1 MNSIQAK
8 QINLPSLMQRL
19 GYQPTEIKKG
29 GGEYWFRSPFRDEAE
44 ASFHTSYLNGK
55 WIWNDFGDIGGTVI
69 DFVMRHENLS
79 RVKDALAF
87 LDNLYPQLKSQASFL
102 QGKGRGE
109 QRLSSEKE
117 APPTF
122 SFQQQG
128 RKAPASDLEFLKA
141 VPVHNP
147 LIYSYLENERGIP
160 RELIDRYL
168 LQVHYRNKESGRIFF
183 ALGMKNMSE
192 GHEIRVASD
201 AYSFTKSSLGKKD
214 ITFIAG
220 AETGRGKL
228 NVFEG
233 MLDFLSLVAMY
244 GVNQLKGDSII
255 LNTTQL
261 AERASDWIK
270 SQSYNGINAFLD
282 NDKAGEE
289 CLESL
294 KKSLGEKSVHTQNHL
309 YTGYTDV
316 NEALIDQSPKQ
327 QIKR

>member
-1 MNSIQAK
+1 
-8 QINLPSLMQRL
+8 MQRL

-69 DFVMRHENLS
+69 DFVMRHENFS

-87 LDNLYPQLKSQASFL
+87 LDDLYPQQKSQTSFL
-102 QGKGRGE
+102 QGRGE
-109 QRLSSEKE
+109 QRLPTSKKD
-117 APPTF
+117 PPTF

-128 RKAPASDLEFLKA
+128 RKAPTSDLEFLKA
-141 VPVHNP
+141 VPVQNP

-168 LQVHYRNKESGRIFF
+168 LQIHYRNKESGRTFF
-183 ALGMKNMSE
+183 ALGMKNMSK
-192 GHEIRVASD
+192 GYEIRVASD
-201 AYSFTKSSLGKKD
+201 DYSFTKSSLGKKD

-220 AETGRGKL
+220 AETGQGKL

-261 AERASDWIK
+261 AARASDWIK
-270 SQSYNGINAFLD
+270 SQSYDGINAFLD

-289 CLESL
+289 GLESF
-294 KKSLGEKSVHTQNHL
+294 KESLGESRVHSQNHL
-309 YTGYTDV
+309 YTGYRDV